1 MNQLILL
8 DSGPLGML
16 AHPRPNPE
24 IVDWLQKRL
33 HANARVV
40 IPEIA
45 DYEVRREFLL
55 KGLLKSRIRLDQLK
69 ISLDYEPITTDV
81 MLKAAEFWAATRKRG
96 KPTAHQHALDGDVI
110 LAAQAVILA
119 NQGYD
124 VIVATTN
131 VKHLS
136 LFVQAKLWQEI
147 K

>member
-1 MNQLILL
+1 MNRLVLL

-16 AHPRPNPE
+16 AHPNPKTE
-24 IVDWLQKRL
+24 ITQWL
-33 HANARVV
+33 ANLLGANVKIIV
-40 IPEIA
+40 PEIA
-45 DYEVRREFLL
+45 DYEVRRELLL
-55 KGLLKSRIRLDQLK
+55 KRLKRSIARLDQLK
-69 ISLDYEPITTDV
+69 IYLDYEPITTDV
-81 MLKAAEFWAATRKRG
+81 MLKAAD
-96 KPTAHQHALDGDVI
+96 HQHALDGDVI